1 MTSRRLRLTMALA
14 ATLILTAPALAAE
27 KRHQFLEPI
36 QPDRQQ
42 EEKIEGSATGSK
54 ICYCRTIHERDAT
67 GQITWRV
74 VCSENQPEQGAR
86 KIRADDCRT
95 IRRLPPS

>member
-1 MTSRRLRLTMALA
+1 MTSRRRRLTMTLLGA
-14 ATLILTAPALAAE
+14 LILSAPTLAAE
-27 KRHQFLEPI
+27 KRQQFLEPL

-54 ICYCRTIHERDAT
+54 ICYCRTIHERDAN

-74 VCSENQPEQGAR
+74 ACSEQPDQGAR
-86 KIRADDCRT
+86 KIRADDCGT
-95 IRRLPPS
+95 IRNLSHP